1 MMRKRNVIIVAAVVL
16 VLAVVFAGP
25 ACAADKKFFA
35 ITTGGTGGT
44 YYPLGGLLAQ
54 ALTERVPEVLVT
66 GQAGNASV
74 ANCNL
79 IKDHQIESAFVQNN
93 VAFSAYEG
101 KDQFAGKPVK
111 NLRGIASLYPET
123 IQIVARADS
132 GIKSLKDIK
141 GKKLIP
147 GDRGSGTEVDTLNI
161 LSGYGLT
168 YKDFGGVDWLGFSGA
183 AQRLQDK
190 QADVTFTTAGWP
202 TAAITELSMSTDIV
216 LVPIEEDM
224 IAKIT
229 KTFPF
234 YSKVVIPKGTYKG
247 MKADVATSR
256 PWPSGWWTRQVP
268 EDLVYKLTKALWEKG
283 EGRAE
288 RRRRHGQ
295 GPCPGQERAAQDR
308 PERHGDSA
316 SRGCGQVLQGKGS
329 DQIGSP
335 ADVRS
340 EPGAGATAP
349 GFYEK
354 ANGLADPVCGACP
367 GGGSLSAA
375 CAADRGPAEGEGCF
389 CPHP

>member
-1 MMRKRNVIIVAAVVL
+1 MKKRNVIIVAAFI
-16 VLAVVFAGP
+16 LAMAIVFAGS
-25 ACAADKKFFA
+25 ASAADKKFFA

-190 QADVTFTTAGWP
+190 QADITFTTAGWP
-202 TAAITELSMSTDIV
+202 TAAITELSMSTNIV
-216 LVPIEEDM
+216 IVPIEEEM

-229 KTFPF
+229 KAFPF
-234 YSKVVIPKGTYKG
+234 YSKVIIPKGTYKG
-247 MKADVATSR
+247 MNDDVATVTTMAQWVVDETVSA
-256 PWPSGWWTRQVP
+256 
-268 EDLVYKLTKALWEKG
+268 DLVYKLTKALWEKG
-283 EGRAE
+283 GDGKESGAE
-288 RRRRHGQ
+288 VMAKVHAQ
-295 GPCPGQERAAQDR
+295 GKNVQLKTALSGMAIPLHAGAAQYYK
-308 PERHGDSA
+308 E
-316 SRGCGQVLQGKGS
+316 KGL
-329 DQIGSP
+329 I
-335 ADVRS
+335 
-340 EPGAGATAP
+340 
-349 GFYEK
+349 K
-354 ANGLADPVCGACP
+354 
-367 GGGSLSAA
+367 
-375 CAADRGPAEGEGCF
+375 
-389 CPHP
+389 

>member
-1 MMRKRNVIIVAAVVL
+1 MMTKRNWVIVAAVIL
-16 VLAVVFAGP
+16 GLTVVFAGP
-25 ACAADKKFFA
+25 AAAAEKKFFA

-132 GIKSLKDIK
+132 GVKSLKDIK

-161 LSGYGLT
+161 LSVYNLA

-183 AQRLQDK
+183 SQRLQDK

-229 KTFPF
+229 KSFPF
-234 YSKVVIPKGTYKG
+234 YSKVIIPKGTYKG
-247 MKADVATSR
+247 MTADVPTVTTMAQ
-256 PWPSGWWTRQVP
+256 WVVDEQVP

-283 EGRAE
+283 ADGKKESGAE
-288 RRRRHGQ
+288 VMAKVH
-295 GPCPGQERAAQDR
+295 A
-308 PERHGDSA
+308 
-316 SRGCGQVLQGKGS
+316 QGKNVQLKTALSGMA
-329 DQIGSP
+329 IP
-335 ADVRS
+335 LH
-340 EPGAGATAP
+340 AGAAK
-349 GFYEK
+349 YYKEK
-354 ANGLADPVCGACP
+354 GLIK
-367 GGGSLSAA
+367 
-375 CAADRGPAEGEGCF
+375 
-389 CPHP
+389 